1 MVLQLLNQ
9 QISSWLDLIWNI
21 PAESSYIVVLG
32 FQCLPPPHTVG
43 LRLYNPFLLCIP
55 FIKCPGV
62 YITDRGWTL
71 WDELVIGQTSAE
83 HLGEILRPNQPLRSV
98 LVAQLCLTFSGPMD
112 CSLPGRIHGILQAR
126 ILEWVAIPSSRDL
139 PNPGIKPGSPTLQ
152 VDSLP
157 PEPLGIFFQP
167 LIKGKVKFFE
177 RED

>member
-1 MVLQLLNQ
+1 M
-9 QISSWLDLIWNI
+9 
-21 PAESSYIVVLG
+21 PA
-32 FQCLPPPHTVG
+32 PPPTPHCG

-55 FIKCPGV
+55 FIKCSGV

-71 WDELVIGQTSAE
+71 WDELMIGQTSAE
-83 HLGEILRPNQPLRSV
+83 HLGEILRPDQPLQSV
-98 LVAQLCLTFSGPMD
+98 LVARLCLTFSDPMD
-112 CSLPGRIHGILQAR
+112 CSLLGRIHGILQAG

-139 PNPGIKPGSPTLQ
+139 PNPGIKPRFPTLQ

-167 LIKGKVKFFE
+167 LIKGKAKFFE